1 MKYTVYQINLSDDQ
15 YAAHRETYL
24 NTTFHPTDE
33 AIVAA
38 RGFYQP
44 VAHIYANS
52 LGAVFDIGNIGP
64 ETDIERL
71 APMHSVSVG
80 DVIVDEKNHAFYVA
94 PLGFKQLD
102 VMAEQFTTGN
112 ITVSAA

>member
-15 YAAHRETYL
+15 YAVHRETYL

-38 RGFYQP
+38 RGLYQP
-44 VAHIYANS
+44 VAYIYANS

-102 VMAEQFTTGN
+102 LMAEQFTTGN
-112 ITVSAA
+112 ITVNAA